1 MLLTLIGPVGKISM
15 VPVVPL
21 AVYTVR
27 NSVRAGRAAAG
38 NTANS
43 RLVPPG
49 WCSDPDRYT
58 TPPLTAQD
66 GLPEFH
72 LACSDRQPLSSRS
85 ACQVTPLT
93 AAADRRASPRTVAG
107 PAGATCAAFALA
119 CRAAAD
125 AGVPPNA
132 AVSAASTVAM
142 AADPAA
148 ADRTG
153 RKATVFTGPGCRCGR
168 PRRPRKGRRAA
179 TSARAW
185 SFARVLVM
193 VSP

>member
-1 MLLTLIGPVGKISM
+1 MQLTLIGPVGKISM

-142 AADPAA
+142 AAAPPPPPVLGRSRVFWSWSPLSCLRQQAA
-148 ADRTG
+148 
-153 RKATVFTGPGCRCGR
+153 
-168 PRRPRKGRRAA
+168 
-179 TSARAW
+179 
-185 SFARVLVM
+185 
-193 VSP
+193 